1 MIETVT
7 SRPARVWRRL
17 AVAVAAL
24 GVAALPATTAVAQS
38 SPSPGTA
45 EKTFTIGYSQ
55 DIDTLNP
62 FAGFLSISYEVYAD
76 VYDLLT
82 GWSQKDFSPV
92 PGLAES
98 WTASPDGKTW
108 TFKIRSGVKWSDGQ
122 PLTAKDVAY
131 TFNRVVNGETEN
143 AAFYNY
149 VANLK
154 KVTAPDDTTAIFE
167 LSAADPIMTHMWV
180 PILPEHIWK
189 NVSEKDAGTFD
200 NKEMVGTGAFQLV
213 EQKPGEFIKLK
224 ANKSY
229 WGGAPKIDNLVYRIF
244 KNDDAMAQ
252 ALQKGE
258 IDAVADIGANQFLA
272 LKDKPGITTVQAT
285 GLSFSE
291 LGFNTGAATTDNQP
305 VGDGHPALKDKALRQ
320 AIGYAIDQQTIVN
333 KVLRGLGK
341 PGVGVI
347 PPVYSAYKFD
357 PGASAR
363 TFDIAK
369 ANSLLD
375 AAGYTKGSD
384 GSRVDPKSGK
394 KLDFRLFGRTE
405 DENSKGVVPYI
416 QDWMNQIG
424 IKTKVQFVT
433 DDKLTDIIAHGNY
446 EMFTWGWGVEPDP
459 GFQLSTFTCD
469 QRDTGTAKDPVA
481 GWSDS
486 FYCNPAYDALY
497 QQQSNEIDPAKRAEL
512 VKQMQQMVYDDAPY
526 IVTYYVDS
534 LEAYRSDKWTGVQR
548 QPTDGGNVFFQYGT
562 YSYRNLDLVSAQEDS
577 GGGGLATGVLV
588 GIGVAAAAL
597 VAGGAVAFARR
608 RSTADERE

>member
-1 MIETVT
+1 MIETVA

-92 PGLAES
+92 PGIAES

-154 KVTAPDDTTAIFE
+154 KVTAPDDTTAVFE

-229 WGGAPKIDNLVYRIF
+229 WGGAPKIDNLIYRIF

-347 PPVYSAYKFD
+347 PPVYTAYKFD
-357 PGASAR
+357 PGANAR

-384 GSRVDPKSGK
+384 GIRVDPKSGK

-469 QRDTGTAKDPVA
+469 QRDSGTAKDPVA

-577 GGGGLATGVLV
+577 GGGGLATGVIV

-597 VAGGAVAFARR
+597 VAGGVVAFARR

>member
-1 MIETVT
+1 MIETVA

-24 GVAALPATTAVAQS
+24 GVAVLPATTAVAQS
-38 SPSPGTA
+38 SPSPSTA

-62 FAGFLSISYEVYAD
+62 FAGFLTISYDVYAD

-154 KVTAPDDTTAIFE
+154 KVTAPDDTTAVFE
-167 LSAADPIMTHMWV
+167 LSAADPVMTHMWV

-200 NKEMVGTGAFQLV
+200 NKEMVGTGAFQIV
-213 EQKPGEFIKLK
+213 EQKPGEFVKLK

-285 GLSFSE
+285 GVSFSE
-291 LGFNTGAATTDNQP
+291 IGFNTGAATTDNQP

-347 PPVYSAYKFD
+347 PPVYTAYKFD

-363 TFDIAK
+363 TFDTAK

-384 GSRVDPKSGK
+384 GIRVDPKSGK

-459 GFQLSTFTCD
+459 GFQLSTFTCG

-497 QQQSNEIDPAKRAEL
+497 QQQSNQLDPAKRAEL

-577 GGGGLATGVLV
+577 GGGGLATGVIV

-608 RSTADERE
+608 RSSADERE

>member
-1 MIETVT
+1 MIETVA

-24 GVAALPATTAVAQS
+24 GVAVLPATTAVAQS

-92 PGLAES
+92 PGIAES

-154 KVTAPDDTTAIFE
+154 KVTAPDDTTAVFE

-229 WGGAPKIDNLVYRIF
+229 WGGAPKIDNLIYRIF

-384 GSRVDPKSGK
+384 GIRVDPKSGK

-469 QRDTGTAKDPVA
+469 QRDSGTAKDPVA

-512 VKQMQQMVYDDAPY
+512 VKQMQQMIYDDAPY

-577 GGGGLATGVLV
+577 GGGGLATGVIV

-597 VAGGAVAFARR
+597 VAGGVVAFARR

>member
-1 MIETVT
+1 MIETVA

-92 PGLAES
+92 PGIAES

-154 KVTAPDDTTAIFE
+154 KVTAPDDTTAVFE

-180 PILPEHIWK
+180 PILPEHVWK

-229 WGGAPKIDNLVYRIF
+229 WGGAPKIDNLIYRIF

-384 GSRVDPKSGK
+384 GIRVDPKSGK

-469 QRDTGTAKDPVA
+469 QRDSGTAKDPVA

-577 GGGGLATGVLV
+577 GGGGLATGVIV

-597 VAGGAVAFARR
+597 VAGGVVAFARR

>member
-1 MIETVT
+1 MIETVA
-7 SRPARVWRRL
+7 SRPARMRRRL
-17 AVAVAAL
+17 AVAVAAF
-24 GVAALPATTAVAQS
+24 GVAMLPATTAVAQS
-38 SPSPGTA
+38 SPSPSTA

-98 WTASPDGKTW
+98 WTTSPDGKTW

-213 EQKPGEFIKLK
+213 EQKPGEFVKLK
-224 ANKSY
+224 ANKNY
-229 WGGAPKIDNLVYRIF
+229 WGGAPKIDNLVYRIY

-258 IDAVADIGANQFLA
+258 IDAVADIGSNQFLA
-272 LKDKPGITTVQAT
+272 LKNKPGITTVQAT

-291 LGFNTGAATTDNQP
+291 LGLNTGAATTDNKP
-305 VGDGHPALKDKALRQ
+305 VGDGNPALKDKALRQ
-320 AIGYAIDQQTIVN
+320 ALGYAIDQQTIVN

-347 PPVYSAYKFD
+347 PPVYAAYKFD
-357 PGASAR
+357 PGANAR

-384 GSRVDPKSGK
+384 GIRVDPKSGK

-405 DENSKGVVPYI
+405 DENSKGLVPYI

-469 QRDTGTAKDPVA
+469 QRDSGTPKDPVA

-497 QQQSNEIDPAKRAEL
+497 QQQSNEIDPAKRAEI
-512 VKQMQQMVYDDAPY
+512 VKQMQQMIYDDAPY

-562 YSYRNLDLVSAQEDS
+562 YSYRNLDLVSAQQDS
-577 GGGGLATGVLV
+577 GGGLATGVVV

-608 RSTADERE
+608 RSSADDRE

>member
-1 MIETVT
+1 MIETVA

-24 GVAALPATTAVAQS
+24 GVAVLPATTAVAQS

-92 PGLAES
+92 PGIAES
-98 WTASPDGKTW
+98 WTASPDGTTW

-154 KVTAPDDTTAIFE
+154 KVTAPDDTTAVFE

-229 WGGAPKIDNLVYRIF
+229 WGGAPKIDNLIYRIF

-384 GSRVDPKSGK
+384 GIRVDPKSGK

-469 QRDTGTAKDPVA
+469 QRDSGTAKDPVA

-577 GGGGLATGVLV
+577 GGGGLATGVIV

-597 VAGGAVAFARR
+597 VAGGVVAFARR

>member
-1 MIETVT
+1 MIETVA

-92 PGLAES
+92 PGIAES

-154 KVTAPDDTTAIFE
+154 KVTAPDDTTAVFE

-229 WGGAPKIDNLVYRIF
+229 WGGAPKIDNLIYRIF

-258 IDAVADIGANQFLA
+258 TDAVADIGANQFLA

-347 PPVYSAYKFD
+347 PPVYTAYKFD
-357 PGASAR
+357 PGANAR

-384 GSRVDPKSGK
+384 GIRVDPKSGK

-469 QRDTGTAKDPVA
+469 QRDSGTAKDPVA

-486 FYCNPAYDALY
+486 FYCNSAYDALY

-512 VKQMQQMVYDDAPY
+512 VKQMQQMIYDDAPY

-577 GGGGLATGVLV
+577 GGGGLATGVIV

-597 VAGGAVAFARR
+597 VAGGVVAFARR

>member
-1 MIETVT
+1 MIETVA
-7 SRPARVWRRL
+7 SRPARTRRRL
-17 AVAVAAL
+17 AAAVAAL
-24 GVAALPATTAVAQS
+24 GVAMLPATTAVAQS
-38 SPSPGTA
+38 SPSPSTA

-92 PGLAES
+92 AGLAES

-154 KVTAPDDTTAIFE
+154 KVTAPDDTTAVFE

-229 WGGAPKIDNLVYRIF
+229 WGGAPKIDNLVYRIY

-258 IDAVADIGANQFLA
+258 IDAVADIGSNQFLA
-272 LKDKPGITTVQAT
+272 LKNKPGITTVQAT

-291 LGFNTGAATTDNQP
+291 LGLNTGAATTDNKP
-305 VGDGHPALKDKALRQ
+305 VGDGNPALKDKALRN

-341 PGVGVI
+341 PGLGVI
-347 PPVYSAYKFD
+347 PPVYTAYNFD
-357 PGASAR
+357 PGANKR

-384 GSRVDPKSGK
+384 GIRVDPKSGK

-405 DENSKGVVPYI
+405 DENSKGLVPYI

-469 QRDTGTAKDPVA
+469 QRDTGTPKDPVA

-497 QQQSNEIDPAKRAEL
+497 QQQSNQIDPAKRADI
-512 VKQMQQMVYDDAPY
+512 VKQMQQMIYADAPY

-577 GGGGLATGVLV
+577 GGGLATGVIV

-597 VAGGAVAFARR
+597 VAVGVVAFARR
-608 RSTADERE
+608 RSSADDRE

>member
-1 MIETVT
+1 MIETVA

-24 GVAALPATTAVAQS
+24 GVAVLPATTAVAQS

-92 PGLAES
+92 PGIAES

-154 KVTAPDDTTAIFE
+154 KVTAPDDTTAVFE

-180 PILPEHIWK
+180 PILPEHVWK

-229 WGGAPKIDNLVYRIF
+229 WGGAPKIDNLIYRIF

-357 PGASAR
+357 PGANAR

-384 GSRVDPKSGK
+384 GIRVDPKSGK

-469 QRDTGTAKDPVA
+469 QRDSGTAKDPVA

-577 GGGGLATGVLV
+577 GGGGLATGVIV

-597 VAGGAVAFARR
+597 VAGGVVAFARR

>member
-1 MIETVT
+1 MIETVA

-17 AVAVAAL
+17 AVAVAVL
-24 GVAALPATTAVAQS
+24 GVAVLPATTAVAQS

-154 KVTAPDDTTAIFE
+154 KVTAPDDTTAVFE

-229 WGGAPKIDNLVYRIF
+229 WGGGPKIDNLVYRIF

-384 GSRVDPKSGK
+384 GTRVDPKSGK

-469 QRDTGTAKDPVA
+469 QRDSGTAKDPVA

-497 QQQSNEIDPAKRAEL
+497 QQQSNEIDSAKRAEL

-562 YSYRNLDLVSAQEDS
+562 YSYRNLDLVSAQDDS
-577 GGGGLATGVLV
+577 GGGGLATGAIV

-608 RSTADERE
+608 RSSADERE

>member
-1 MIETVT
+1 MIETVA

-24 GVAALPATTAVAQS
+24 GVAVLPATTAVAQS

-154 KVTAPDDTTAIFE
+154 KVTAPDDTTAVFE

-229 WGGAPKIDNLVYRIF
+229 WGGAPKIDNLIYRIF

-347 PPVYSAYKFD
+347 PPVYTAYKFD
-357 PGASAR
+357 PGANAR

-384 GSRVDPKSGK
+384 GIRLDPKSGK

-469 QRDTGTAKDPVA
+469 QRDSGTAKDPVA

-512 VKQMQQMVYDDAPY
+512 VKQMQQMIYDDAPY

-577 GGGGLATGVLV
+577 GGGGLATGVIV

-597 VAGGAVAFARR
+597 VAGGVVAFARR

>member
-1 MIETVT
+1 
-7 SRPARVWRRL
+7 VWRRL

-92 PGLAES
+92 PGIAES

-154 KVTAPDDTTAIFE
+154 KVTAPDDTTAVFE

-229 WGGAPKIDNLVYRIF
+229 WGGAPKIDNLIYRIF

-384 GSRVDPKSGK
+384 GIRVDPKSGK

-469 QRDTGTAKDPVA
+469 QRDSGTAKDPVA

-512 VKQMQQMVYDDAPY
+512 VKQMQQMIYDDAPY

-577 GGGGLATGVLV
+577 GGGGLATGVIV

-597 VAGGAVAFARR
+597 VAGGVVAFARR

>member
-1 MIETVT
+1 MIETVA

-92 PGLAES
+92 PGIAES

-154 KVTAPDDTTAIFE
+154 KVTAPDDTTAVFE

-180 PILPEHIWK
+180 PILPEHVWK

-229 WGGAPKIDNLVYRIF
+229 WGGAPKIDNLIYRIF

-347 PPVYSAYKFD
+347 PPVYTAYKFD
-357 PGASAR
+357 PGANAR

-384 GSRVDPKSGK
+384 GIRVDPKSGK

-469 QRDTGTAKDPVA
+469 QRDSGTAKDPVA

-577 GGGGLATGVLV
+577 GGGGLATGVIV

-597 VAGGAVAFARR
+597 VAGGVVAFARR

>member
-1 MIETVT
+1 MIETVA

-24 GVAALPATTAVAQS
+24 GVAVLPATTAMAQS

-92 PGLAES
+92 PGIAES

-154 KVTAPDDTTAIFE
+154 KVTAPDDTTAVFE

-229 WGGAPKIDNLVYRIF
+229 WGGAPKIDNLIYRIF

-347 PPVYSAYKFD
+347 PPVYTAYKFD
-357 PGASAR
+357 PGANAR

-384 GSRVDPKSGK
+384 GIRLDPKSGK

-469 QRDTGTAKDPVA
+469 QRDSGTAKDPVA

-497 QQQSNEIDPAKRAEL
+497 QQQSNQLDPAKRAEL
-512 VKQMQQMVYDDAPY
+512 VKQMQQMIYDDAPY

-577 GGGGLATGVLV
+577 GGGGLATGVIV

-597 VAGGAVAFARR
+597 VAGGVVAFARR

>member
-384 GSRVDPKSGK
+384 GIRVDPKSGR

-577 GGGGLATGVLV
+577 SGGGLATGVLV

>member
-1 MIETVT
+1 MIETVA

-38 SPSPGTA
+38 SPSPSTA

-92 PGLAES
+92 PGIAES

-154 KVTAPDDTTAIFE
+154 KVTAPDDTTAVFE

-229 WGGAPKIDNLVYRIF
+229 WGGAPKIDNLIYRIF

-347 PPVYSAYKFD
+347 PPVYTAYKFD
-357 PGASAR
+357 PGANAR

-384 GSRVDPKSGK
+384 GIRVDPKSGK

-469 QRDTGTAKDPVA
+469 QRDSGTAKDPVA

-577 GGGGLATGVLV
+577 GGGGLATGVIV

-597 VAGGAVAFARR
+597 VAGGVVAFARR

>member
-1 MIETVT
+1 MIETVA

-24 GVAALPATTAVAQS
+24 CVAVLPATTAVAQS
-38 SPSPGTA
+38 SPSPSTA

-62 FAGFLSISYEVYAD
+62 FAGFLTISYDVYAD

-154 KVTAPDDTTAIFE
+154 KVTAPDDTTAVFE
-167 LSAADPIMTHMWV
+167 LSAADPVMTHMWV

-200 NKEMVGTGAFQLV
+200 NKEMVGTGAFQIV
-213 EQKPGEFIKLK
+213 EQKPGEFVKLK

-285 GLSFSE
+285 GVSFSE

-347 PPVYSAYKFD
+347 PPVYTAYKFD

-384 GSRVDPKSGK
+384 GIRVDPKSGK

-469 QRDTGTAKDPVA
+469 QRDSGTAKDPVA

-512 VKQMQQMVYDDAPY
+512 VKQMQQMIYDDAPY

-577 GGGGLATGVLV
+577 GGGGLATGVIV

-597 VAGGAVAFARR
+597 VAGGVVAFARR

>member
-252 ALQKGE
+252 ALQKDE

-577 GGGGLATGVLV
+577 SGGGLATGVLV

>member
-1 MIETVT
+1 MIETVA

-24 GVAALPATTAVAQS
+24 GVAVLPATTAMAQS

-92 PGLAES
+92 PGIAES

-154 KVTAPDDTTAIFE
+154 KVTAPDDTTAVFE

-229 WGGAPKIDNLVYRIF
+229 WGGAPKIDNLIYRIF

-384 GSRVDPKSGK
+384 GIRVDPKSGK

-469 QRDTGTAKDPVA
+469 QRDSGTAKDPVA

-512 VKQMQQMVYDDAPY
+512 VKQMQQMIYDDAPY

-577 GGGGLATGVLV
+577 GGGGLATGVIV

-597 VAGGAVAFARR
+597 VAGGVVAFARR

>member
-1 MIETVT
+1 MIETVA

-17 AVAVAAL
+17 AVAVAVL
-24 GVAALPATTAVAQS
+24 GVAVLPATTAVAQS

-154 KVTAPDDTTAIFE
+154 KVTAPDDTTAVFE

-229 WGGAPKIDNLVYRIF
+229 WGGGPKIDNLVYRIF

-384 GSRVDPKSGK
+384 GTRVDPKSGK

-469 QRDTGTAKDPVA
+469 QRDSGTAKDPVA

-512 VKQMQQMVYDDAPY
+512 VKQMQQMIYDDAPY

-577 GGGGLATGVLV
+577 GGGGLATGVIV

-597 VAGGAVAFARR
+597 VAGGVVAFARR

>member
-1 MIETVT
+1 MIETVA

-24 GVAALPATTAVAQS
+24 GVAVLPATTAMAQS

-92 PGLAES
+92 PGIAES

-154 KVTAPDDTTAIFE
+154 KVTAPDDTTAVFE

-229 WGGAPKIDNLVYRIF
+229 WGGAPKIDNLIYRIF

-347 PPVYSAYKFD
+347 PPVYTAYKFD
-357 PGASAR
+357 PGANAR

-384 GSRVDPKSGK
+384 GIRLDPKSGK

-469 QRDTGTAKDPVA
+469 QRDSGTAKDPVA

-512 VKQMQQMVYDDAPY
+512 VKQMQQMIYDDAPY

-577 GGGGLATGVLV
+577 GGGGLATGVIV

-597 VAGGAVAFARR
+597 VAGGVVAFARR

>member
-1 MIETVT
+1 MIETVA

-24 GVAALPATTAVAQS
+24 GVAVLPATTAMAQS

-92 PGLAES
+92 PGIAES

-154 KVTAPDDTTAIFE
+154 KVTAPDDTTAVFE

-229 WGGAPKIDNLVYRIF
+229 WGGASKIDNLIYRIF

-347 PPVYSAYKFD
+347 PPVYTAYKFD
-357 PGASAR
+357 PGANAR

-384 GSRVDPKSGK
+384 GIRLDPKSGK

-469 QRDTGTAKDPVA
+469 QRDSGTAKDPVA

-512 VKQMQQMVYDDAPY
+512 VKQMQQMIYDDAPY

-577 GGGGLATGVLV
+577 GGGGLATGVIV

-597 VAGGAVAFARR
+597 VAGGVVAFARR